1 LSAPPELLPPA
12 TLRLSS
18 AEQLPADPR
27 PDLLTLGER
36 SPDDPLF
43 ETAQRAAEFIRAAKA
58 PATRRAYD
66 SDWRHFTHWC
76 ETHRLAALPALPQTV
91 ALYLTD
97 LAQPA
102 AGEKPKKPATITRRL
117 TAINAAH
124 KAQNLDSPATMNHR
138 VVAATFHGIRR
149 TLGTAQNRKRPLT
162 RDRLVRVLDHLEG
175 PIAAARDKALL
186 LVGFAGALRRSE
198 LAAMRCEHLHWG
210 KRGLSIQI
218 PRSKTDQEG
227 AGRAVE
233 MAWGANPRTCP
244 LLALENW
251 LRAAGITSGPVFRRV
266 SQYGTI
272 GQGSQAMHPDSIGRR
287 VKQLVG
293 RAKLAHAPE
302 YGGHSLR
309 AGFVTE
315 ASANGATNDQI
326 MKQTGHTTDA
336 MVRRYARGDREDRL
350 AAESKLGL

>member
-1 LSAPPELLPPA
+1 VRRSCGQHLTPCRFGRANPCRRIFEDQTL
-12 TLRLSS
+12 LRLP
-18 AEQLPADPR
+18 AED
-27 PDLLTLGER
+27 R
-36 SPDDPLF
+36 STTQIALW
-43 ETAQRAAEFIRAAKA
+43 I
-58 PATRRAYD
+58 
-66 SDWRHFTHWC
+66 W
-76 ETHRLAALPALPQTV
+76 LAL
-91 ALYLTD
+91 D
-97 LAQPA
+97 N
-102 AGEKPKKPATITRRL
+102 GITS
-117 TAINAAH
+117 N
-124 KAQNLDSPATMNHR
+124 QGVD
-138 VVAATFHGIRR
+138 F
-149 TLGTAQNRKRPLT
+149 
-162 RDRLVRVLDHLEG
+162 
-175 PIAAARDKALL
+175 

-198 LAAMRCEHLHWG
+198 LAAMRFEHLHWG

-233 MAWGANPRTCP
+233 MAWGVNPRTCP

-251 LRAAGITSGPVFRRV
+251 LRAAGIKSGSVFRRV

-272 GQGSQAMHPDSIGRR
+272 GQGMHPDSIGRR

-293 RAKLAHAPE
+293 KAKLAHAPE